1 MATANKVILP
11 PALGT
16 YAFIWKPRPPMSG
29 EGPDKYSITLLWPK
43 KDVKLLKPLQDAILA
58 AAIAKFGPKA
68 GEAMKSGKLHNPLR
82 DGDTDA
88 PDSMDKVAKG
98 HFFLRAASERQPQV
112 VDRAVQPIIDPAE
125 AFSGCTFRASV
136 AIFAFDKAGKK
147 GVSCGLNNLQVV
159 SKGKRIDGQRDA
171 SEDFEALPEDGEKS
185 DPME

>member
-1 MATANKVILP
+1 MATSNKVILP

-16 YAFIWKPRPPMSG
+16 YAFIWKARPPMSG
-29 EGPDKYSITLLWPK
+29 EGPDKFSITLLWPK
-43 KDVKLLKPLQDAILA
+43 AQKKLLKPLEDAILA

-68 GEAMKSGKLHNPLR
+68 GEAMKAGKLHNPLR

-88 PDSMDKVAKG
+88 PDSMEKVAKG
-98 HFFLRAASERQPQV
+98 HYFLRAASERQPQV
-112 VDRAVQPIIDPAE
+112 VDRAVQPIIDPSE

-147 GVSCGLNNLQVV
+147 GVSCGLNNLQVLA
-159 SKGKRIDGQRDA
+159 KGKRIDGQTDA
-171 SEDFEALPEDGEKS
+171 ADEFKAEPEDEKS